1 MAGRV
6 TEQTLEEIRQRVD
19 IADLIGSRLTLK
31 RSGSVYKACCPFHKE
46 KTPSFHVNPLRRTYH
61 CFGCGAHGDV
71 FKFLMQS
78 DGMAF
83 MDAVRTLA
91 ERAMVPLDT
100 RVDYESSAR
109 AVLFRLHGELA
120 AFYRRCLLGH
130 SSAETAR
137 RYLAERRIDV
147 QTAERFGIGY
157 APRTPRALE
166 QWAARHGYDI
176 EQLVEGGLLVPPR
189 EADRGDD
196 YYDRFRG
203 RLMFPIR
210 DATGRVAGFSGR
222 ILDPKA
228 SPAKYVNSPETPI
241 FHKGRLLYAL
251 DLARACIV
259 RGARREAI
267 LCEGQIDVIRCH
279 ASGFDTAVAAQG
291 TAFTEEHAQLLKRY
305 ADSVLLAYDG
315 DAAGR
320 KAALRTG
327 QILLSHGLPVRA
339 AVLPAGQDPDSLLR
353 DQGPE
358 AFQRLLDHAES
369 ITAFQVASLQAQEA
383 DPAAVDAVTRI
394 TGQVLEMLSG
404 CPKAVL
410 RSHLL
415 QEAAVRLGL
424 PASALEADLEQAISR
439 RQSAPSAAPRPV
451 HAPPPAAGD
460 APESA
465 PEISADDRVTAEPD
479 KPTQAT
485 GARPDAVRRPP
496 SGAAPPP
503 SSAFDLCALLLHHAE
518 DTEAVAFVRTWL
530 PLALLE
536 EKPARAI
543 VAAVIEGH
551 ETGADL
557 LGALAGEGPTD
568 VQRWIERLARSDVPL
583 FHARNLA
590 PRDAAAD
597 MVARIWIGHLRKE
610 RQTLDNDD
618 AEQAARRC
626 ALTSLIKQLEQ
637 NAPWPDRSAG
647 LAAELPKYLETPPG

>member
-46 KTPSFHVNPLRRTYH
+46 KTPSFHVNPMRRTYH

-78 DGMAF
+78 DGMTF

-109 AVLFRLHGELA
+109 AALFRLHGELA

-157 APRTPRALE
+157 APRAPRALE

-176 EQLVEGGLLVPPR
+176 EQLVDGGLLVPPR

-251 DLARACIV
+251 DLARASIV
-259 RGARREAI
+259 RNTRREAL

-279 ASGFDTAVAAQG
+279 AGGFDTAVAAQG

-305 ADSVLLAYDG
+305 ADSVVLVYDG

-339 AVLPAGQDPDSLLR
+339 ANMPAGQDPDSLLR

-369 ITAFQVASLQAQEA
+369 ITTFQVATLQAQEA
-383 DPAAVDAVTRI
+383 DPAAVDAVARI
-394 TGQVLEMLSG
+394 TGQVLEMLSV

-415 QEAAVRLGL
+415 QEAAARLGL

-439 RQSAPSAAPRPV
+439 RQSAPTAAPRPV
-451 HAPPPAAGD
+451 SAPPPAA
-460 APESA
+460 
-465 PEISADDRVTAEPD
+465 DDRVPAAPD

-485 GARPDAVRRPP
+485 GARAAAVRRPP
-496 SGAAPPP
+496 SGAVPPP
-503 SSAFDLCALLLHHAE
+503 SSAFELCALLMQHSE
-518 DTEAVAFVRTWL
+518 DTDAVALVRAWL
-530 PLALLE
+530 PLALLDE
-536 EKPARAI
+536 APARAI
-543 VAAVIEGH
+543 VVAAIESH
-551 ETGADL
+551 ETGADR
-557 LGALAGEGPTD
+557 LGALAEEGPPE
-568 VQRWIERLARSDVPL
+568 VKSWIARLARRDVPL

-610 RQTLDNDD
+610 RQTLDNDV

-626 ALTSLIKQLEQ
+626 ALTSLIKQLQQ
-637 NAPWPDRSAG
+637 NAPWSDRSAG
-647 LAAELPKYLETPPG
+647 LAAELPKYLETP